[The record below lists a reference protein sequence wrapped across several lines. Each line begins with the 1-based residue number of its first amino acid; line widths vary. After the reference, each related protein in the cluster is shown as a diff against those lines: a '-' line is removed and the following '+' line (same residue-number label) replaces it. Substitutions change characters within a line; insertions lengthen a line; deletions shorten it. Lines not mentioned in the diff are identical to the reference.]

1 MIGKNWFTRA
11 ALIFVVLCAFAASA
25 PAQRNNRNGSP
36 LDCNDDWSGNRLF
49 THCEMKEQT
58 LPATKGTLAV
68 DARENGGIRIKG
80 WDRSDVLVR
89 ARIHSAAPTQSEAD
103 ALATQVSVETANA
116 KIYAGGPKHR
126 QDYYWDVSYEIF
138 VPRQSDL
145 SLETYN
151 GGIGISDVR
160 GRIEFTAVNGGIHL
174 QGLGGRVHGS
184 TTNGG
189 LHIELDGDRWD
200 GEELDV
206 ETTNG
211 GIQMSVPENYSA
223 RLETGTVNG
232 SLNVGFPVTMQG
244 RITKEVNVVLGN
256 GGATVR
262 ALTTNGGVKINRK
275 T

>member
-1 MIGKNWFTRA
+1 MIGKNWLKR
-11 ALIFVVLCAFAASA
+11 CAFVFVGVCLASVSA
-25 PAQRNNRNGSP
+25 SAQRNDRAGA
-36 LDCNDDWSGNRLF
+36 LDCNDDWSGNRLA
-49 THCEMKEQT
+49 THCEIKEQT
-58 LPATKGTLAV
+58 LAATKGTLSV

-89 ARIHSAAPTQSEAD
+89 ARVHSAAPTQSEAD
-103 ALATQVSVETANA
+103 SLATQVRVETANS
-116 KIYAGGPKHR
+116 KIHAEGPRRR

-174 QGLGGRVHGS
+174 QGLGGRVRGS

-232 SLNVGFPVTMQG
+232 SLHVDFPVTMQG
-244 RITKEVNVVLGN
+244 RISKEVNVVLGS

-262 ALTTNGGVKINRK
+262 ALTTNGGVKINRRS
-275 T
+275 